1 MGIKASLRCQ
11 VRGRSDSGRVTHS
24 PILLGKTLLTKAAWR
39 PSSPLGKV
47 MQGTLGEGL
56 ISPFALVS

>member
-11 VRGRSDSGRVTHS
+11 VRGRIDAGRVTHS